1 MARPEVRLAA
11 SFAGLLAFAAAGA
24 TSQAQETV
32 VATADGAGAEEGDAR
47 AAASRGVF
55 LPLTQSP
62 SVLSQRAH
70 ALGLGG
76 YDGAHKAAS
85 FESAAEV
92 RVWGPLAVRGGAVY
106 ATGSGVLKPSIGA
119 RVQALREDRHGVD
132 AAAGVFYRPEGLT
145 EPEGELESVLSLGRH
160 VGATYLVANLLY
172 GQDPEGNERDGEL
185 RLGALRPLGTSLLG
199 GLDGRLRF
207 DLGSSRT
214 KLMAHGEPVL
224 DALLGPLATA
234 LVGPVALSLQGGG
247 SALRLAGQA
256 RTSFGAFV
264 LGGVGAAF

>member
-11 SFAGLLAFAAAGA
+11 SCAGLLAIVLASA
-24 TSQAQETV
+24 TSHAQSTL
-32 VATADGAGAEEGDAR
+32 VASSDVGAEDGADAAR
-47 AAASRGVF
+47 AVSRGVF

-62 SVLSQRAH
+62 SVLSQRAT
-70 ALGLGG
+70 AMGLGG
-76 YDGAHKAAS
+76 YDGARKAAS

-106 ATGSGVLKPSIGA
+106 ATGTGTLRPSIGA
-119 RVQALREDRHGVD
+119 RVQALREERHGVD

-145 EPEGELESVLSLGRH
+145 EPEGEIESALSLARH

-172 GQDPEGNERDGEL
+172 GQDPEGHERDGEL
-185 RLGALRPLGTSLLG
+185 RLGALRPLGAALLA

-207 DLGSSRT
+207 DLGSDRS
-214 KLMAHGEPVL
+214 KLVAHGEPVM
-224 DALLGPLATA
+224 DALLGPVATA
-234 LVGPVALSLQGGG
+234 LVGPAALSLQGGG

-256 RTSFGAFV
+256 RRFGAFV
-264 LGGVGAAF
+264 LAGVGTAF